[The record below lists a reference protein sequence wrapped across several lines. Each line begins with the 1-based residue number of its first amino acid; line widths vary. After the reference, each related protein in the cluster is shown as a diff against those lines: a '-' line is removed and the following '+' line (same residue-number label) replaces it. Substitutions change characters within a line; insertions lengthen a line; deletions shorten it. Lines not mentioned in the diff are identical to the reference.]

1 VKSVFK
7 TCEILIMPKVK
18 LFNPDDALLK
28 AKDVFWQ
35 KGFNA
40 TSMQD
45 LIDGMQISRQ
55 SLYDTFGNKQDL
67 FEQCLTIYQKEAIRF
82 NCDILE
88 STKNTKAIIQ
98 DFFDYLVES
107 ITTDTDE
114 KSCFMINTLMETI
127 PVDSEAQAIVLKN
140 VDELENA
147 IFSVLEKGK
156 KNNDFTSD
164 FSNEMLTNHFITA
177 MHGIKVIGKIKKD
190 KATLD
195 NLVKTAMCVLK

>member
-1 VKSVFK
+1 
-7 TCEILIMPKVK
+7 MPKVK

-55 SLYDTFGNKQDL
+55 SLYDTFGNKQEL
-67 FEQCLTIYQKEAIRF
+67 FEQCLNIYQKEAIKL

-88 STKNTKAIIQ
+88 STKNTKLIIQ
-98 DFFDYLVES
+98 DFFDYLVEV
-107 ITTDTDE
+107 IITDTNE

-127 PVDSEAQAIVLKN
+127 PTDSEAQNIILKN
-140 VDELENA
+140 VNELENA
-147 IFSVLEKGK
+147 MFKVLEKGIK
-156 KNNDFTSD
+156 KNHFTSD
-164 FSNEMLTNHFITA
+164 FSNDELANHFITA

-190 KATLD
+190 KNTLN
-195 NLVKTAMCVLK
+195 NLVRTTMCVLK